1 MVRDPNSRI
10 RVAAT
15 GDLHCREDQHGRF
28 RNFVKH
34 VNDVADVLLL
44 CGDLTDRGTVEEAR
58 TLAED
63 LLAVRIPCVAVLGNH
78 DYEAG
83 ASKQVCAELAKAN
96 VHVLDGDHF
105 VFQKTLGVAGIK
117 GFGGGFGRSTLQAFG
132 EGPTKAFVQEGVSES
147 LKLEAAL
154 GQLETPKKVV
164 MLHYAPIADT
174 CVGEQAEIMP
184 FLGTSRLVY
193 PIDHYGA
200 SVVFHGHSHFGSRE
214 GKTPGGI
221 RVLNVAMPLLAKTTP
236 EQRFALVEV

>member
-1 MVRDPNSRI
+1 MVRDPSSKI
-10 RVAAT
+10 RVAAS

-28 RNFVKH
+28 RNFIKH
-34 VNDVADVLLL
+34 VNEVADILLL
-44 CGDLTDRGTVEEAR
+44 CGDLTDRGTPEEAR

-63 LLAVRIPCVAVLGNH
+63 LSALRIPCVAVLGNH

-83 ASKQVCAELAKAN
+83 CSKQVCAELAKAS

-105 VFQKTLGVAGIK
+105 VFEKTLGVAGIK
-117 GFGGGFGRSTLQAFG
+117 GFGGGFGRAALQAFG
-132 EGPTKAFVQEGVSES
+132 ESPIKAFVQEGVSES

-154 GQLETPKKVV
+154 GQLDTPKKVV
-164 MLHYAPIADT
+164 MLHYSPVPET
-174 CVGEQAEIMP
+174 LLGEQPEIMP

-200 SVVFHGHSHFGSRE
+200 AVVFHGHAHHGSRE

-221 RVLNVAMPLLAKTTP
+221 RVLNVAMPLLARTTP